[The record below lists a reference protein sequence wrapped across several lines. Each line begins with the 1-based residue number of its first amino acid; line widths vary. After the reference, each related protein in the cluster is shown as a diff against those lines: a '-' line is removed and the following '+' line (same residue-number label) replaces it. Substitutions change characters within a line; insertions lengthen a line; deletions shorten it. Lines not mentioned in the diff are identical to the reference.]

1 MLCLTGSRRVL
12 RLMPLNQRAER
23 DTHTQGGGKAH
34 LELVVPKHK
43 VLGVSEEVVG
53 LDFCHADDL

>member
-1 MLCLTGSRRVL
+1 
-12 RLMPLNQRAER
+12 MPLNQRAER